1 MGRPAKKLDE
11 HYAEIIRK
19 ESEKMSISDMYTKCV
34 DEELDM
40 QFSTF
45 RKFVRSIAV
54 LDMYRDG
61 KTPEEIVEKLKVEGK
76 HSRMTIE
83 SVRKILENQEIV
95 KEVEVEDV
103 QGETV
108 VGDTGCEIEDAVENT
123 EEVHQ
128 VVDEKPSVSVEDT
141 LDIKELVSKLVRWGK
156 NETSS
161 VRLINDIEIYNIMLL
176 SQLDGSILYIP
187 YEVLR
192 IFKYRIE
199 HILDRNMDMTTFVA
213 IGTLK
218 VEGHNLIVISRH
230 DQSSNLIKLQIV
242 KSSRPQKDKNY
253 DMHYIEKN
261 YNTIKDMTSHL
272 ELL

>member
-1 MGRPAKKLDE
+1 MGRPTKELDE
-11 HYAEIIRK
+11 RYAEIIRK

-45 RKFVRSIAV
+45 RKFVRSIDV

-61 KTPEEIVEKLKVEGK
+61 KTPEEIVERLKVKGK

-95 KEVEVEDV
+95 KEVEVED
-103 QGETV
+103 
-108 VGDTGCEIEDAVENT
+108 AVENT

-128 VVDEKPSVSVEDT
+128 VVDKKTSVSVEDT

-156 NETSS
+156 NETAS
-161 VRLINDIEIYNIMLL
+161 VRLINDIEIYKIMLL
-176 SQLDGSILYIP
+176 TQFDDSILYIP

-199 HILDRNMDMTTFVA
+199 HILDRNMDMTIFVA

-218 VEGHNLIVISRH
+218 VEGYNLIVISRH

-253 DMHYIEKN
+253 DMHYVKKN
-261 YNTIKDMTSHL
+261 YNTIKAMTSHL

>member
-19 ESEKMSISDMYTKCV
+19 QFGKMSISDMHTKCMN
-34 DEELDM
+34 EGLGM

-61 KTPEEIVEKLKVEGK
+61 KTPEEIVERLKVKGK

-95 KEVEVEDV
+95 REV
-103 QGETV
+103 
-108 VGDTGCEIEDAVENT
+108 EIEDDVENT

-141 LDIKELVSKLVRWGK
+141 LDIKQMVSKMVGWGK
-156 NETSS
+156 NETAS
-161 VRLINDIEIYNIMLL
+161 VRLINDIEIYKIMLL

-199 HILDRNMDMTTFVA
+199 HILDRNMDMTIFVA

-253 DMHYIEKN
+253 DMHYIKKN
-261 YNTIKDMTSHL
+261 YNTIKAMTSHL